1 MFVMAGTC
9 FVGRGWVINGLLS
22 GYIWAPLAK
31 VGFRLIEGWGAARER
46 RGRPPPHEA
55 RGTYSAGLT
64 LTPTPLRSS
73 RTARTC
79 SRT

>member
-31 VGFRLIEGWGAARER
+31 VGFRLIEGWGASAEGALR
-46 RGRPPPHEA
+46 RTR
-55 RGTYSAGLT
+55 RAGHRA
-64 LTPTPLRSS
+64 PD
-73 RTARTC
+73 
-79 SRT
+79 